1 MTGFVTAGRLL
12 STLACAV
19 GIAGT
24 AAAQQ
29 IRTYTQTQTGPTLL
43 TFGLPVPRPIESL
56 TPVDGFRSYASLDA
70 RLQGLALASDDLS
83 AHDIGRTFAGRPH
96 WAYVVSDAD
105 GIDVEGRPE
114 AAFFINAT
122 THAREWGA
130 PEVSTGT
137 IERLVAG
144 ANDGGLT
151 RYLLDNTRLVTIP
164 VHNIDGLLQA
174 QRFPTDV
181 IVGQDPNSTT
191 SPRDGR
197 MRRKNMRGVDEVL
210 TTFADHLNGVD
221 LNRNHPPFWATSS
234 QSSSNPAE
242 LRFHG
247 SGPHSEPESMALRRA
262 AELGPATRFRLGID
276 VHTYS
281 RVFFSSNTAR
291 TRLNE
296 IQRRLLANLT
306 THHEQ
311 VSGKLYIDKPDPP
324 NTGIG
329 AAAEYF
335 AYEWLVPSW
344 TLELEPLNDAT
355 EYGGTAVTHGGFILP
370 ASEARRVRESWA
382 ETHVVAFY
390 IMAGPPHLVRVRMYD
405 VQSGA
410 LAQETRWQY
419 NATSAQRALQ
429 TSVPGSLQPGRRY
442 RAELAFSKP
451 MRRRDAT
458 GAIVPLPGLFI
469 TPQPQVAL
477 LNGTQRQPLDVAG
490 GVWLDEPTRVM
501 RYRGDTFAFEFTA
514 PVNVADYRLEV
525 NVLDM
530 TGLALDANPSTPVD
544 WSAGAWSEWE
554 DATGVDGDVGGA
566 DTGTPLSVATATAS
580 LLEIVPASRLV
591 GEGDSGLLRLRL
603 AQSNTRRIDAYLYAY
618 DGTFPG
624 PSLIASWLPGET
636 GERGVLLP
644 FGENLDADGDRD
656 VGVRFVEAVDG
667 TFGAS
672 HGVDYRVLDNDAS
685 DHVVFR
691 LRQPEELPGVWSLL
705 RSGAPSRRLVLDGNL
720 AYEVPADTAAAVD
733 GGFAPLESTLRIYGN
748 GATLRLSSENRV
760 APLIDVAAA
769 GDLWLDRLDVTSAP
783 ASGNNTQSVIRNAGL
798 LSMQR
803 VRASGE
809 FRLSSPGDLI
819 ENHGDLRIERSL
831 LHGVDTRCKSLIG
844 GRSGSLS
851 FTTST
856 ADTNL
861 IGAVVGVLGGT
872 TRLHGLSLI
881 GNLSDVTPIFDGSRE
896 GPPQFGHV
904 LLQEND
910 AYVGRCL
917 AFSPT
922 PEEQNCDR
930 AGSSLGFNIENYTA
944 CGFNQP
950 SDRSGIDLGN
960 FTFDAAL
967 GGYAPIGSAI
977 DGGATAAQSAATGCG
992 PVDQRGAPRPQTLTP
1007 GAAPRCD
1014 IGAIELGVNP
1024 YRGIWQP
1031 DRAGHGVDI
1040 QTAGNNL
1047 FLAWYTYEDDGE
1059 PTAYQ
1064 AVAPLTGPHWE
1075 ASLQVSSR
1083 NPQTGQITQRTVG
1096 RVTLDFTS
1104 DTDARLG
1111 WRFDARGTTGS
1122 ERIRPSLFAP
1132 GQPRFEVTGLWYPP
1146 DDAGYGATISRR
1158 GEITAVGLYYYDS
1171 QGNIRWA
1178 LGTSNGTDAFEMPMT
1193 SYTGFCPDCN
1203 AATMPVTGR
1212 PAGTM
1217 LAHFHTPERARLDM
1231 QLTYPGA
1238 AGGVWNKQRARFVP
1252 INDPVDNRYPLGTV
1266 P

>member
-1 MTGFVTAGRLL
+1 MTRHATAGRLL

-29 IRTYTQTQTGPTLL
+29 IRTYTQTETGPTLL
-43 TFGLPVPRPIESL
+43 TYGLPVPRPIESL

-70 RLQGLALASDDLS
+70 RLQGLALSSDDLS

-164 VHNIDGLLQA
+164 VHNIDGFLQA
-174 QRFPTDV
+174 QRYPADV
-181 IVGQDPNSTT
+181 IVGQDPSSST

-234 QSSSNPAE
+234 QSTNNPAA
-242 LRFHG
+242 LTFHG
-247 SGPHSEPESMALRRA
+247 SGPHSELESMALRRA

-276 VHTYS
+276 VHVFS

-311 VSGKLYIDKPDPP
+311 VSGKLYIDRPDRP

-344 TLELEPLNDAT
+344 TLELEPLDNAT

-370 ASEARRVRESWA
+370 ASEIRRVRESWA
-382 ETHVVAFY
+382 ESHVVAFY
-390 IMAGPPHLVRVRMYD
+390 MMAGPPHLSRVRMYD

-410 LAQETRWQY
+410 LARETRWQFD
-419 NATSAQRALQ
+419 ATSARRALQ
-429 TSVPGSLQPGRRY
+429 TPVPGSLQPGRRY

-458 GAIVPLPGLFI
+458 GAIVPLPGLFV
-469 TPQPQVAL
+469 TPQPQITLV
-477 LNGTQRQPLDVAG
+477 NGAQRLSLDVAS
-490 GVWLDEPTRVM
+490 GVWLEESTRVM

-514 PVNVADYRLEV
+514 PMDVADYRLEV
-525 NVLDM
+525 NALDM
-530 TGLALDANPSTPVD
+530 TGLLLDADPTTPAD
-544 WSAGAWSEWE
+544 WSAGAWSEFE
-554 DATGVDGDVGGA
+554 DAAGVDGDVGGA
-566 DTGTPLSVATATAS
+566 DQSTSLRVATASVARIEV
-580 LLEIVPASRLV
+580 LDDPRGV
-591 GEGDSGLLRLRL
+591 GEGDATTLRLRR
-603 AQSNTRRIDAYLYAY
+603 AQASTERVEIFLYAY
-618 DGTFPG
+618 DGTLPG
-624 PSLIASWLPGET
+624 PTRVATWLPGES
-636 GERGVLLP
+636 GERSVPLP
-644 FGENLDADGDRD
+644 FGENLEVDGDRQ
-656 VGVRFVEAVDG
+656 VAVRIVENVDG
-667 TFGAS
+667 VFGVN
-672 HGVDYRVLDNDAS
+672 HDVPFQVLDNDAADLS
-685 DHVVFR
+685 VYRMRRPEVFF
-691 LRQPEELPGVWSLL
+691 GVWNLL
-705 RSGAPSRRLVLDGNL
+705 SSGMPPRHLVLDGDQT
-720 AYEVPADTAAAVD
+720 YPVPVDAVGLTNPGLSPVQAD
-733 GGFAPLESTLRIYGN
+733 LRISGN
-748 GATLRLSSENRV
+748 GATLDIAGSRRE
-760 APLIDVAAA
+760 APAFDVAAQ
-769 GDLWLDRLDVTSAP
+769 GRLSMDRVRLNGHTATRVPITP
-783 ASGNNTQSVIRNAGL
+783 VVRNAGAL
-798 LSMQR
+798 TLTRVDIGSDGAIGAHLIDSGGALRVERTLIRVVTNQHNPLR
-803 VRASGE
+803 FTGGTAQFAASTVGASEGFPVVRAEGGRLTSNAASWIKNSSGATLFSRSGGAQTTE
-809 FRLSSPGDLI
+809 FGHSLLQDNTLSTDLSPPVLENCDLPALSFGYNI
-819 ENHGDLRIERSL
+819 ENH
-831 LHGVDTRCKSLIG
+831 TRCG
-844 GRSGSLS
+844 
-851 FTTST
+851 FT
-856 ADTNL
+856 
-861 IGAVVGVLGGT
+861 AVG
-872 TRLHGLSLI
+872 
-881 GNLSDVTPIFDGSRE
+881 
-896 GPPQFGHV
+896 
-904 LLQEND
+904 
-910 AYVGRCL
+910 
-917 AFSPT
+917 
-922 PEEQNCDR
+922 
-930 AGSSLGFNIENYTA
+930 
-944 CGFNQP
+944 
-950 SDRSGIDLGN
+950 DRSGLDLGD
-960 FTFDAAL
+960 FTFDSAL
-967 GGYAPIGSAI
+967 GGYAPIGFAI
-977 DGGATAAQSAATGCG
+977 DGGATTAQAAASGCG

-1007 GAAPRCD
+1007 GAEPRCD

-1040 QTAGNNL
+1040 QTAGNAL

-1064 AVAPLTGPHWE
+1064 AVAPLTGRHWE
-1075 ASLQVSSR
+1075 ANLQQSSR
-1083 NPQTGQITQRTVG
+1083 NPQSGAITTRTVG
-1096 RVTLDFTS
+1096 RVSIDFTS

-1122 ERIRPSLFAP
+1122 ERIRPSFFAS
-1132 GQPRFEVTGLWYPP
+1132 GEPRFEVTGTWYAPE
-1146 DDAGYGATISRR
+1146 DAGYGATISRR
-1158 GEITAVGLYYYDS
+1158 GEVTALGLYYYDA

-1178 LGTSNGTDAFEMPMT
+1178 LGIANGADAIQMSMT

-1203 AATMPVTGR
+1203 AATMPVTVR
-1212 PAGTM
+1212 PAGTL
-1217 LAHFHTPERARLDM
+1217 LAHFHTPQRARLDM
-1231 QLTYPGA
+1231 QLNYPGA

-1252 INDPVDNRYPLGTV
+1252 INDLVDNRYPLGSV